1 MRTRAAPQGRHAR
14 DRQEAGM
21 TIDPSADPAL
31 GGTQVGFGG
40 AIATCFRK
48 YMVFRGRARRPEYWY
63 WMLFEALLEILA
75 LELDAATF
83 HRTWGPFH
91 LTAALGLFL
100 PTLAVTVRRLHDTDT
115 SGWWVVIPLIG
126 AIAIPPIRVMAIPL
140 IGAIAF
146 TLIAAIAAVG
156 WIALLVQ
163 TCRRGTEGANRFG
176 PEFARPMDAFP
187 AALEAG

>member
-1 MRTRAAPQGRHAR
+1 
-14 DRQEAGM
+14 M

-31 GGTQVGFGG
+31 GGTHVGFGG
-40 AIATCFRK
+40 AIATCLRK
-48 YMVFRGRARRPEYWY
+48 YAVFRGRARRPEYWY

-91 LTAALGLFL
+91 LIAALGLFL
-100 PTLAVTVRRLHDTDT
+100 PTLAVTVRRLHDTDI

-126 AIAIPPIRVMAIPL
+126 AITIPPIRVIAFTL

-146 TLIAAIAAVG
+146 TLIAAIATIG
-156 WIALLVQ
+156 WIALLIQ
-163 TCRRGTEGANRFG
+163 TCRRGTAGANRFG
-176 PEFARPMDAFP
+176 PEFARAADAV
-187 AALEAG
+187 AAAERTGEAS